1 MRLYFSLLK
10 QTGDSNRS
18 KYPVWVSF
26 YNFAFLLN
34 EVPFRL
40 KEREKRKRSNVQKLL
55 NVQNQIRPKVLYAH
69 LIIDSILNIWT
80 GWEYL
85 NCWHSLKKT
94 SQYKM
99 PEVYSL
105 WRWKSIHLFIY
116 TYIYIFSPPSWISG
130 SKQLNDARKQYQ
142 FNFQNQVH
150 WHMLSTCLITPKCL
164 YHLDLFPKPQS
175 LSSNCTLGTYNWY
188 IQYHLQF
195 HSSSI

>member
-116 TYIYIFSPPSWISG
+116 IYIYIFSP
-130 SKQLNDARKQYQ
+130 QLNFWLQAIKWCQETISIQ
-142 FNFQNQVH
+142 F
-150 WHMLSTCLITPKCL
+150 SK
-164 YHLDLFPKPQS
+164 
-175 LSSNCTLGTYNWY
+175 
-188 IQYHLQF
+188 
-195 HSSSI
+195 SSSLTYAFHMSHNS